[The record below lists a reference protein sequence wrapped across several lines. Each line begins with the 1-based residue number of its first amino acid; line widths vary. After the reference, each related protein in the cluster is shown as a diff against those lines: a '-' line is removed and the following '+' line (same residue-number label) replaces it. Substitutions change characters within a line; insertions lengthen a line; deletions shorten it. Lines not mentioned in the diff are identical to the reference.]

1 MISDLTEQSKS
12 DREKTNKYMISL
24 TCQILKNGTNELIY
38 KTETVTEVEN
48 KLWLPRGKRVGEIG
62 RLGLT

>member
-12 DREKTNKYMISL
+12 DREKTNKYRISL